1 MDKKELLSNIKS
13 SISDL
18 ITTSDVDKK
27 NFGEVMTPIYLVDEM
42 LDLLPKHIWSNPNLK
57 WLDPCNGVGTFPS
70 LIVER
75 LMIGLEEII
84 SDENKRYSHIIENM
98 IYVCEI
104 QEKNTTKFIELFNPN
119 NDYCINCFKGDFL
132 SDEFDNFMKTN
143 WGVSKFDVLIMNSPY
158 QTASKGKHH
167 RSRPLYNLFIEKA
180 IRISE
185 KILSVHPSRW
195 MAKSMGLEE
204 FRNMMFNRVDIK
216 FIRTFNFKNKHNLFG
231 EIVELRGGF
240 QYILIDK
247 EYSGLVDYDGNM
259 CKLNDFDIFVD
270 SKFHTIIK
278 KCSLGGKSLSDICES
293 NSVFMNFHNDKL
305 SEEQKDG
312 YIPCYVAQRKG
323 DVKYI
328 EESQIMKKG
337 KKLIDSWKV
346 FTPFASGY
354 GVKFNYFGSKIIGR
368 PGEVCSNTFLTLKIN
383 SEEECESL
391 ISYMNTKFCC
401 FFLSLRKKTQ
411 NMNKKTLQW
420 IPLVPFDRV
429 WSDEMLVEYFDLNK
443 EDVEIIMNS

>member
-13 SISDL
+13 SINEL

-70 LIVER
+70 VIVER
-75 LMIGLEEII
+75 LMIGLAEVIV
-84 SDENKRYSHIIENM
+84 DEDKRYSHIIENM

-104 QEKNTTKFIELFNPN
+104 QEKNTIKFIELFNPN
-119 NDYCINCFKGDFL
+119 NDSCINCFMGDFL
-132 SDEFDNFMKTN
+132 SDEFDDFMKNN
-143 WGVSKFDVLIMNSPY
+143 WSISKFDVLIMNSPY
-158 QTASKGKHH
+158 QTASAGKHH

-270 SKFHTIIK
+270 SKFHSIIK
-278 KCSLGGKSLSDICES
+278 KCSLGGQSLSDICES
-293 NSVFMNFHNDKL
+293 NSLFMNFNNDKL
-305 SEEQKDG
+305 SEESKDG

-323 DVKYI
+323 DIKYI

-368 PGEVCSNTFLTLKIN
+368 PGEVCSNTFLTLKVN
-383 SEEECESL
+383 SEEECQSL

-420 IPLVPFDRV
+420 IPLIPFDRV
-429 WSDEMLVEYFDLNK
+429 WNDEMLIEYFDLDK
-443 EDVEIIMNS
+443 EDVEIIMNY